1 MEPKVAVTFVIPPSD
16 EWRGF
21 GDLSFVRFGLPVL
34 VLASRCKAG
43 TYQQYAFQSRVQ
55 QCIGHL
61 AHQHVAQFD
70 ALRTV
75 FAGRVYCHVAFACC
89 CLWTSAPA
97 NTGLGLAPRI
107 GRATGMTKR
116 LVPEGVLGQS

>member
-34 VLASRCKAG
+34 VLASRCKVR
-43 TYQQYAFQSRVQ
+43 THWRYAFELRDQQSVGLQ
-55 QCIGHL
+55 

-75 FAGRVYCHVAFACC
+75 F
-89 CLWTSAPA
+89 P
-97 NTGLGLAPRI
+97 GLSLIHISEPTR
-107 GRATGMTKR
+107 
-116 LVPEGVLGQS
+116 PY